1 MAKQPQF
8 ARSCSPSDSLDLGHG
23 WPTFADTTAAA
34 NAGLTGHEGDDSR
47 GNESS
52 EQEPE
57 EGGGSL
63 ELAAAGLWVVRAV
76 GSWVVEGVA
85 IVAARVNT
93 ELGSENNTGNE
104 GEESGQ
110 QVENTE
116 DEWDGE
122 RIHESGGETIED
134 IKETEDADEDGI
146 VDVAWVTSESRSDD
160 ITDETGDDD
169 QEDQLNDSEDEL
181 RELHLDG

>member
-1 MAKQPQF
+1 MAKQSQF

-63 ELAAAGLWVVRAV
+63 ELAAAGFWVVRAV

-85 IVAARVNT
+85 LRTISMRIRSHVASTYIIAARVNT
-93 ELGSENNTGNE
+93 ELGSEDNTGNE
-104 GEESGQ
+104 GEESG
-110 QVENTE
+110 
-116 DEWDGE
+116 
-122 RIHESGGETIED
+122 
-134 IKETEDADEDGI
+134 
-146 VDVAWVTSESRSDD
+146 
-160 ITDETGDDD
+160 
-169 QEDQLNDSEDEL
+169 
-181 RELHLDG
+181 